1 MDHEPMIKITESL
14 VEVSLKGESLDFWGF
29 EVGQI
34 LNLLTVLL
42 LH

>member
-29 EVGQI
+29 AFMSSHI
-34 LNLLTVLL
+34 LSLLTAQS
-42 LH
+42 